1 MIIRQAESCR
11 RLVTETPEHR
21 VALQERFLDACSP
34 ITLARVELPARVS
47 RMGISAMLPIS
58 LEVFGRLAEYIDLHA
73 QNRGIA
79 EGSTSFFAQMTIRF
93 TCMSVMVAYP
103 RLRFV
108 LSALV
113 VLGLEAHGFTTAWI
127 PVEADMV
134 ERGLANSLAPA
145 WSLCLR
151 ASVQVWSQS

>member
-11 RLVTETPEHR
+11 RLVTETPEHW
-21 VALQERFLDACSP
+21 VGLQERFVDACSP

-58 LEVFGRLAEYIDLHA
+58 LEVFGCLSEYIDIHL
-73 QNRGIA
+73 QNWGIA
-79 EGSTSFFAQMTIRF
+79 EGPTSCFAQKTVRF
-93 TCMSVMVAYP
+93 MCMSVIVACP

-108 LSALV
+108 LPALV
-113 VLGLEAHGFTTAWI
+113 VLCLEAHGFTTAWI
-127 PVEADMV
+127 PVVADMV

-151 ASVQVWSQS
+151 ASVQEWSQS